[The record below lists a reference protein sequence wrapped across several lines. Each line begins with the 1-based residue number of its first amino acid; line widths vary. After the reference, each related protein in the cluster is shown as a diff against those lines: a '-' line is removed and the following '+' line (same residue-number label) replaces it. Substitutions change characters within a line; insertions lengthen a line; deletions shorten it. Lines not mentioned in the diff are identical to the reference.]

1 MKAVLLGVKSLSN
14 NMSNI
19 HLQVQLDNTTSVT
32 YINNIGGTIS
42 VKVYKH
48 TTLKIQVLVRSPK
61 TNKVDRWST

>member
-19 HLQVQLDNTTSVT
+19 HLQVQLDNTTGVT
-32 YINNIGGTIS
+32 YINNIGDTIS
-42 VKVYKH
+42 VKVYNH